1 MKKICYFFTI
11 LILALLLI
19 LVCLIKS
26 RQNQS
31 LESPDSPLDSLSP
44 RSNEAAIE
52 VAAGA
57 NGEYIKWVDF
67 NVTYEALCAAYD
79 LDVNSYD
86 SPVRLNWIELLA
98 YVGAKE
104 GGSFGKKSVS
114 LLQKLADELSQGRQ
128 GRGGV
133 ADGKDTGLFQP
144 GGLFHGH
151 HGAGDI
157 PGFGFLGYV
166 GVGNKTMN
174 LPAQPA
180 KGGFVDACHCH
191 GTFGNC
197 PVRTCAPCSLP
208 GHHPQGKHCGTD
220 TRI

>member
-104 GGSFGKKSVS
+104 GGSLTKKV
-114 LLQKLADELSQGRQ
+114 
-128 GRGGV
+128 
-133 ADGKDTGLFQP
+133 
-144 GGLFHGH
+144 
-151 HGAGDI
+151 
-157 PGFGFLGYV
+157 FLCSKSWPMSSPRARPLWK
-166 GVGNKTMN
+166 NS
-174 LPAQPA
+174 P
-180 KGGFVDACHCH
+180 
-191 GTFGNC
+191 
-197 PVRTCAPCSLP
+197 RT
-208 GHHPQGKHCGTD
+208 
-220 TRI
+220 